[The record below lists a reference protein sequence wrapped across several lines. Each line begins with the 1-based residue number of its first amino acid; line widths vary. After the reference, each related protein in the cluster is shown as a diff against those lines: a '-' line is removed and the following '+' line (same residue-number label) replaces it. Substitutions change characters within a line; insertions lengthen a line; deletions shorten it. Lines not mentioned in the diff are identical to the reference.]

1 MYLSLTVAFFGIVL
15 SSLFYLFKKLNAE
28 TFKKIFNFVK
38 LYDISKNKFYID
50 EIYSNILYKP
60 FMFWSYICSKIDWDY
75 YDQTFIDSIG
85 KITLLSSEKSVKVDY
100 DWLDQKVVDGFG
112 KIANF
117 TSLKMKKL
125 QGGVVQAYILG
136 GLVAIILITLIVQQI

>member
-1 MYLSLTVAFFGIVL
+1 M
-15 SSLFYLFKKLNAE
+15 NPE
-28 TFKKIFNFVK
+28 TFRKIFNIFK
-38 LYDISKNKFYID
+38 LYDLSKNKFYVD

-60 FMFWSYICSKIDWDY
+60 FMFWSYLCSKIDWDY

-85 KITLLSSEKSVKVDY
+85 KITLFSSEKSVKVDY
-100 DWLDQKVVDGFG
+100 NWLDQKVVDGFG
-112 KIANF
+112 KLANYS
-117 TSLKMKKL
+117 SLKMKKL